1 MVGATLTPSANVN
14 LLGAEISDQALKL
27 TYIGK
32 EPNPG
37 QDYAPQYDPND
48 PRSYVYYS
56 DRVFSI
62 AERTN
67 LDVIGTYRM
76 NTHFVRNLMFIT
88 NIWRV
93 LRAELDRKATEFKTV
108 LVKDEQLINPSL
120 VEFNDTIEERQ
131 FKYLMDEDI

>member
-1 MVGATLTPSANVN
+1 MR
-14 LLGAEISDQALKL
+14 L
-27 TYIGK
+27 TYLDK
-32 EPNPG
+32 EPNTGP
-37 QDYAPQYDPND
+37 DYAPRYDSSD

-62 AERTN
+62 PERTN
-67 LDVIGTYRM
+67 LDIIGAYRM
-76 NTHFVRNLMFIT
+76 NTHLVRNLMLIT

-108 LVKDEQLINPSL
+108 LVKDEQIINPDL
-120 VEFNDTIEERQ
+120 AEFNDTIEERQ